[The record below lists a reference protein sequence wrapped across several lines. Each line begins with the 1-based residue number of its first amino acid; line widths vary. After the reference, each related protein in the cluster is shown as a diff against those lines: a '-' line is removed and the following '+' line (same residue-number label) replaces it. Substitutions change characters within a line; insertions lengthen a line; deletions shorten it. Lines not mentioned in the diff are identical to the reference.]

1 MTVSSTSLQA
11 VTSYPAIVGQVL
23 CELRRKAGKDQSH
36 LSSAVGV
43 TQSTW
48 SRIEAGTSAL
58 TIEQLAI
65 AASYLGVKTSEIL
78 KLADQSVED
87 LRDKG
92 AIVREKRISG
102 GLDKGLVI
110 IGASAIGG
118 LIAALLLQKKG

>member
-1 MTVSSTSLQA
+1 MSSKSLQA
-11 VTSYPAIVGQVL
+11 VASYPAIVGQVL
-23 CELRRKAGKDQSH
+23 CELRRKAGKDQSQ
-36 LSSAVGV
+36 LSDAVGV

-65 AASYLGVKTSEIL
+65 AAGYLGVKASDIL
-78 KLADQSVED
+78 KLADQSAEG
-87 LRDKG
+87 LQDKG
-92 AIVREKRISG
+92 VIVREKRISG

-118 LIAALLLQKKG
+118 LIAALLMKKKD